1 MATKRLAY
9 RKTTCTFSNVIRPY
23 EISGY
28 ADDGG
33 RWTDHRMAAH
43 KARRSLEEEL
53 YRALDEDTGN
63 KMKFKI
69 ARDRMGDG
77 RDVKRCAVSKDSKGR
92 LITES
97 KEVLTIRATNL
108 KELLNRK

>member
-9 RKTTCTFSNVIRPY
+9 RKTTCTFSNVTRPY

-33 RWTDHRMAAH
+33 RWTDHRMAVH

-53 YRALDEDTGN
+53 YRKLDEDTGN
-63 KMKFKI
+63 KMKFKM

-77 RDVKRCAVSKDSKGR
+77 RDVKRCAVIKDNKGR
-92 LITES
+92 LITE
-97 KEVLTIRATNL
+97 R
-108 KELLNRK
+108 RC